1 MDKKKKVYYPPV
13 VCVLG
18 HVDHGKTTL
27 LDAIRKT
34 SVAEKEVGQITQ
46 KIGTSEITIPY
57 EGEKRKITFIDTP
70 GHEAFLTMR
79 SRGVSAADIA
89 ILVVALNEGVK
100 PQTKESIKH
109 IKESKIPVIVAL
121 TKADLPDINQEKV
134 KQQLVKEGILLEG
147 LGGNVPALLVSGKT
161 GKGIKELLDL
171 ILLVFEMQDDKK
183 DKKEFKAVV
192 IESKLDP
199 KKGNLVTLV
208 IKSGCLKVG
217 DEIKARNSTGKVRAI
232 FNSFGE
238 SLKEASVGSGIEI
251 LGFTSLPKP
260 GEIVSLL
267 GEEKIEEVF
276 EKDFQVAKKESLLL
290 LLLKADTLG
299 SLEAISDLLPKEA
312 SIILKGT
319 GPVNDSD
326 ILLAKAQKA
335 IVLAFNV
342 PVKKDILQLAHL
354 ERVIVKQYNLI
365 YELLREI
372 EEVVGDIKSGSGLKT
387 ETILGKIKILA
398 SFPAGKT
405 KALGLKVLEGRI
417 ASGDRVKLLRRDTE
431 LGKSQIKS
439 LRKGKEI
446 TKVAEIG
453 EECGAVLDPLLD
465 FEVGDMLLS
474 YRV

>member
-1 MDKKKKVYYPPV
+1 MKIHYPPV

-34 SVAEKEVGQITQ
+34 SVAAKEAGQITQ

-57 EGEKRKITFIDTP
+57 ENEKRKITFIDTP

-79 SRGVSAADIA
+79 GRGVSASDIA
-89 ILVVALNEGVK
+89 ILVVAGNEGVK

-109 IKESKIPVIVAL
+109 IKESKIPTIVVL
-121 TKADLPDINQEKV
+121 TKADLPEINQEKV
-134 KQQLVKEGILLEG
+134 KQQLVKEGMLLEG
-147 LGGNVPALLVSGKT
+147 LGGNTPVLLVSAKT

-171 ILLVFEMQDDKK
+171 ILLVFEMQEGKK
-183 DKKEFKAVV
+183 ELEEFKAVV
-192 IESKLDP
+192 VESKLDP
-199 KKGNLVTLV
+199 QKGNLVTLV
-208 IKSGCLKVG
+208 IKSGRLKVK
-217 DEIKARNSTGKVRAI
+217 DEIRAGKATGKVRAI

-238 SLKEASVGSGIEI
+238 SLKEAEI
-251 LGFTSLPKP
+251 GLGVEVLGFTTLPNP
-260 GEIVSLL
+260 GELVTLL
-267 GEEKIEEVF
+267 GEEKSEEIL
-276 EKDFQVAKKESLLL
+276 EKDLPIVKGESLLA

-299 SLEAISDLLPKEA
+299 SLEAISALLPGET

-319 GPVNDSD
+319 GPVNDGD

-335 IVLAFNV
+335 VVLAFNV
-342 PVKKDILQLAHL
+342 PVKKDILHIAHL
-354 ERVIVKQYNLI
+354 EGVIIKQYKLI
-365 YELLREI
+365 YELLDEI
-372 EEVVGDIKSGSGLKT
+372 KEVVESIKSGSGLKN
-387 ETILGKIKILA
+387 EIVLGKAKILA

-405 KALGLKVLEGRI
+405 KALGLKVIEGRI
-417 ASGDRVKLLRRDTE
+417 ASGDRIKLLRRDEE
-431 LGKSQIKS
+431 LGKSKISS
-439 LRKGKEI
+439 LRKGKGI
-446 TKVAEIG
+446 VKIAENG